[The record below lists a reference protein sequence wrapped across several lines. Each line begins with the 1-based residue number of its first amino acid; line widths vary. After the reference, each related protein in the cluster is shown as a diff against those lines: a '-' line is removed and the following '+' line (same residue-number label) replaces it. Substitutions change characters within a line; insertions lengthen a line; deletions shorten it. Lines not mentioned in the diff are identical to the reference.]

1 MKKMLLFVVAMLTA
15 ATSFA
20 QADNDFEMEDPTWTK
35 TISDAVA
42 DPKDVNV
49 YAPVIITN
57 QGDVIKTGT
66 FTQAF

>member
-42 DPKDVNV
+42 DPKDRKSVV
-49 YAPVIITN
+49 
-57 QGDVIKTGT
+57 
-66 FTQAF
+66 